1 MNFLERRRCKKL
13 VQQVLHEA
21 RHARHMRAD
30 VAEPADLET
39 LRSAEE
45 KLRATW
51 NAKAGADELNRAL
64 ESAMKAG
71 IRVFPP
77 RSYPRMREF
86 VEIGVVAIAVAM
98 GFRTFFIQ
106 PFKIPTGS
114 MEPTLYGIKV
124 DSETAPGLMDKP
136 PLRYVKF
143 ITTGKRF
150 VNIRAKSSGYVVLG
164 KRDRKNFIVVSEAD
178 PRKSAYLSRGKRHVY
193 QEGMTLHVTPNQ
205 FVQKGERLASGTV
218 TAGDH
223 IFVDKI
229 RYNFTKPNRGQI
241 VVFRTE
247 AIRHPNIQTTDH
259 YIKRLVGLPGETI
272 SVDPPHLVV
281 NGEKITGPFPF
292 ARLLKEP
299 YHGYEL
305 ANPDYPVPPLGR
317 PNQEL
322 VLQDNEFLPFGD
334 NTRHSLDGR
343 YFGGVPVRSL
353 IGPAFAVYWPF
364 SERWGWAR

>member
-1 MNFLERRRCKKL
+1 M
-13 VQQVLHEA
+13 
-21 RHARHMRAD
+21 
-30 VAEPADLET
+30 
-39 LRSAEE
+39 SAEE
-45 KLRATW
+45 
-51 NAKAGADELNRAL
+51 LNSAL
-64 ESAMKAG
+64 ENAMTAG
-71 IRVFPP
+71 SRVFPP

-124 DSETAPGLMDKP
+124 DSETPPGMMDKP
-136 PLRYVKF
+136 PMRYLKF

-150 VNIRAKSSGYVVLG
+150 VNLRAKSTGYVVMDR
-164 KRDRKNFIVVSEAD
+164 RDRKNFIIVSETD
-178 PRKSAYLSRGKRHVY
+178 PRKSAYLARGKRHVY
-193 QEGMTLHVTPNQ
+193 QEGMTIHVSPYQ
-205 FVQKGERLASGTV
+205 WVQKGDLLASGTV

-229 RYNFTKPNRGQI
+229 RYNFAKPKRGQI

-247 AIRHPNIQTTDH
+247 AIRHPKIQTTDH

-281 NGEKITGPFPF
+281 DGELITEPFPF
-292 ARLLKEP
+292 ARLLEPP
-299 YHGYEL
+299 YHGYDL
-305 ANPDYPVPPLGR
+305 ANPDYPTPPLGR
-317 PNQEL
+317 RNQTL
-322 VLQDNEFLPFGD
+322 VLKDDQFLPFGD